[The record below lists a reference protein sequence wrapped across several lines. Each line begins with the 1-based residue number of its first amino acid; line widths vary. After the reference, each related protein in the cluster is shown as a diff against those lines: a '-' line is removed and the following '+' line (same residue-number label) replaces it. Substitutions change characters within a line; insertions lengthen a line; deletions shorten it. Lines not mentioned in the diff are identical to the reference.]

1 MDSRRKI
8 LAGQSDCYA
17 LCLTDLFH
25 LEFGIWASS
34 RMLSQTAARSLP
46 SFCPEMTRKGTLP
59 FRRSPVF
66 PRYGRIKAPDRGGSR
81 IILSAHI
88 VPLGVVMMKYTSCLT
103 AEGLNFCLLSS
114 TVSGVQWCIRSNTVH
129 FYPRRMHGGSAGMLE
144 SHFVY
149 CLSNWDNWRRLFG
162 TLRRLCIVVNEL
174 PWPTLQYPS
183 PRSTF

>member
-8 LAGQSDCYA
+8 LAGQSDCYV

-114 TVSGVQWCIRSNTVH
+114 TVSGDFGCTMVHQEQYRALLSPTYAWWVRRNARVSLCLLSFELGQLEKAIR
-129 FYPRRMHGGSAGMLE
+129 
-144 SHFVY
+144 
-149 CLSNWDNWRRLFG
+149 D
-162 TLRRLCIVVNEL
+162 
-174 PWPTLQYPS
+174 PS
-183 PRSTF
+183 